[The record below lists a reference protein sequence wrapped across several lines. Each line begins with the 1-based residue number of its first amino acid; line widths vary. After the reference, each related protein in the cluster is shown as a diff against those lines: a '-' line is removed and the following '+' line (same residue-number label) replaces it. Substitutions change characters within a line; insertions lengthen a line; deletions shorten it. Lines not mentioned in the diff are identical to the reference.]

1 MESIGGGT
9 RRVLA
14 FSLVVIA
21 LGVAIGGLA
30 GAGQASDGV
39 LGTSEE
45 PATLTQTTQPQGPI
59 PQVDIDADVVLMK
72 AAVDS
77 AGTADW
83 RITYQLEL
91 QDDADT
97 EAFEQLRDD
106 IQSNRSA
113 YLEPFEE
120 RMTRTVKAAE
130 TATNREMRA
139 TNYTVTAARESQPQA
154 EFGVVTF
161 RLDWASFAS
170 VEDETMRV
178 GDAIDSLFLNEGE
191 SLELRWPGEY
201 GTESSTPSPT
211 ISEEQRAVWRGPV
224 DFDTGEPRL
233 VLTTSQAGPD
243 SDDGGLPVLP
253 FAGVVGLVLAA
264 TALVFFV
271 RRDSQVGE
279 TADPDTPAEPEAS
292 TTPPPELLSNEE
304 RVLGLLKQNGGRM
317 KQKAV
322 AEQLDWTDAK
332 TSQVVGTLREDD
344 EVEAF
349 RLGREN
355 VLTLPDVDIE
365 SNTTGGAD
373 SDDRSGRDAN

>member
-1 MESIGGGT
+1 MDSIGGGT
-9 RRVLA
+9 TGLLA
-14 FSLVVIA
+14 VSLVVIA
-21 LGVAIGGLA
+21 LGVATGGLG
-30 GAGQASDGV
+30 GAGQASGGV
-39 LGTSEE
+39 LGTPEE

-59 PQVDIDADVVLMK
+59 PQVDIDADVILMK

-83 RITYQLEL
+83 RVTYQLEL

-97 EAFEQLRDD
+97 DAFEQLWDD
-106 IQSNRSA
+106 IRSNRST
-113 YLEPFEE
+113 YLDPFEE
-120 RMTRTVKAAE
+120 RMSRTVQAAE

-161 RLDWASFAS
+161 RLEWGSFAS

-191 SLELRWPGEY
+191 SLELRWPAEY

-233 VLTTSQAGPD
+233 VLATSQGGSD
-243 SDDGGLPVLP
+243 SGDGGLSVLP
-253 FAGVVGLVLAA
+253 LAGVVGLVLAV
-264 TALVFFV
+264 TAVVFFV
-271 RRDSQVGE
+271 RRDSEVEE
-279 TADPDTPAEPEAS
+279 TAEPDTAADSEEPAAPS
-292 TTPPPELLSNEE
+292 PELLSNEE
-304 RVLGLLKQNGGRM
+304 RVLRLLKQNGGRM

-365 SNTTGGAD
+365 GNATGDGD
-373 SDDRSGRDAN
+373 SDDRPGRGAN